1 MTLSFLRRSAVAAS
15 LALSVLPA
23 THAAGQAAP
32 AEAPATPEKVAKP
45 EAPSKPRFLR
55 AAELAMQEVQD
66 VLESTPHLG
75 RNVDR
80 LVGFEFSPDTARLL
94 EETLGTAQPMRVER
108 LGKRAGQDAWRL
120 VLTAREHAVGDGV
133 SIRWSE
139 SPTELR
145 VDGSGRRLRS
155 TGTWAALDVQGK
167 DTRFAL
173 RDVRATTDQRLG
185 KGKLWFGTMQ
195 IGAASLALEA
205 QAPAPAGQPAQPA
218 QPVMVTMQGLD
229 FNSNTTER
237 AATMDIVQRMRIG
250 SIEVAGEKVNNLI
263 MNYRLNQIDKQNMA
277 AMTARQRQ
285 IRNGDAG
292 RETGDLLAMF
302 RDMAR
307 ASSKA
312 GTALTIDRISADY
325 GGHTF
330 TLQGRVALKG
340 AKESDFD
347 DLAQLFKRVD
357 ARFDIAVPVALV
369 KAGALSAAKRQ
380 LAAAGQA
387 SQDPAAMAQ
396 TMTDVVVG
404 KLLGE
409 GFAKLDKGVLRATIT
424 VRGGQLRVNGKEVSL
439 PKPPQPQSVPNGGP
453 MPTMPARQVTGSCAM
468 PDYPKDVVDRDA
480 LLMLGLRV
488 LVDQAGVPGEVTIVD
503 ASAYPDYDKLVVAAV
518 ASCRYVPALQ
528 GNTPVATTVPIVII
542 REQGSA
548 RP

>member
-1 MTLSFLRRSAVAAS
+1 MTFSLLRRSAVAAS
-15 LALSVLPA
+15 LALFVLPA
-23 THAAGQAAP
+23 THAAGQAEPGAP
-32 AEAPATPEKVAKP
+32 AAASETATKT

-120 VLTAREHAVGDGV
+120 VLPAREHAVGGGI

-145 VDGSGRRLRS
+145 VDSSGRRLRS
-155 TGTWAALDVQGK
+155 TGTWAALDVLGK

-173 RDVRATTDQRLG
+173 RDVRSTTDQRLG

-195 IGAASLALEA
+195 IGAASLALEV
-205 QAPAPAGQPAQPA
+205 QAPAPAGQPAQP
-218 QPVMVTMQGLD
+218 VTVTMQGLD

-263 MNYRLNQIDKQNMA
+263 MNYRLNQIDKQNMV

-285 IRNGDAG
+285 IRNGDAE

-302 RDMAR
+302 KDMAR

-357 ARFDIAVPVALV
+357 ARFDLAVPVALV
-369 KAGALSAAKRQ
+369 KAGALTAAKRQ

-387 SQDPAAMAQ
+387 NQDPAAMAQ

-439 PKPPQPQSVPNGGP
+439 PKPPQPQPVPNGGA
-453 MPTMPARQVTGSCAM
+453 MATMPARQVTGSCAM
-468 PDYPKDVVDRDA
+468 PDYPKDVVERDA
-480 LLMLGLRV
+480 LLMLALRV
-488 LVDQAGVPGEVTIVD
+488 HVDQAGVPGEVTIVD